1 MNSTGDGWNSRK
13 TPAHRHTSTHTHTHV
28 NYRIWYTNE
37 HGWKVL
43 RTRRGLGRE
52 PKGGRSRTEPKWN
65 EGKRKEVEQE
75 RGEVEPGMA
84 GVGRMRGN
92 ATPVVGAAA
101 RYWVVVDDER
111 TNTDDLLAECKLA
124 ACL

>member
-1 MNSTGDGWNSRK
+1 M
-13 TPAHRHTSTHTHTHV
+13 
-28 NYRIWYTNE
+28 E
-37 HGWKVL
+37 
-43 RTRRGLGRE
+43 E
-52 PKGGRSRTEPKWN
+52 
-65 EGKRKEVEQE
+65 E
-75 RGEVEPGMA
+75 RGEVEPG
-84 GVGRMRGN
+84 VDRSRGN